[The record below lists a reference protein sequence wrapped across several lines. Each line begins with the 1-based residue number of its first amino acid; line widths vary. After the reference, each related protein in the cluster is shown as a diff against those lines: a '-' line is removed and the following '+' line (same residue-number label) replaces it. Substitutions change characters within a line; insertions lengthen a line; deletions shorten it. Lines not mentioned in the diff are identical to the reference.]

1 MDGVAQP
8 TNSPT
13 APWAY
18 LALAA
23 VVAAGMLR
31 AGDVQFVNDEPQLLY
46 LAVKC
51 NRTPS
56 RTYGIS
62 LPFTL
67 SPIGLQGTRG
77 ARYGPLP
84 VWVYQLLL
92 AICGDLLMV
101 VRLHALLVG
110 GITAVALAWL
120 ARTMRVSV
128 WLAVVTMLSPWIW
141 LYDRQLWDNSF
152 NICLS
157 AMALAAYGDFLTRG
171 RSWSLWLAGW
181 CALCMVLVHLMCLAI
196 LAPLAIHLA
205 ALGWRSA
212 RRRAAAL
219 GGLAGVA
226 AILGGVSWPYWYY
239 LFRHYSPNIPGDSSL
254 WAGWFFP
261 LLGGHHLT
269 AAGLGNILGDD
280 WQYTTGRVLPYLI
293 VAAQTISLAAYPA
306 VWAGM
311 ILAIRS
317 CRRVLRGYSDATP
330 ADHLAAIALGTWIC
344 QSLLDGNRRVSDG
357 PQYFNATWIAYMIF
371 AWMAADA
378 LWRAGQLRTPS
389 PGTPDF
395 GEPSRTGEG
404 RGEGSFYG
412 PTRPSPYPLPA
423 YRERGMR
430 TVHRSVLVR
439 AALPVYAAALI
450 IVLGSMIWKIARD
463 GGAWSENY
471 GVALSEQLRA
481 FRQIQ
486 QFSDDSPRQI
496 SVRQWTD
503 HPWVLDKDFPALVP
517 APPGP
522 RPRRQIVV
530 GYRSAFPGDV
540 LLMVQDLPLAG
551 PTSNP

>member
-1 MDGVAQP
+1 MEQ
-8 TNSPT
+8 S
-13 APWAY
+13 
-18 LALAA
+18 LAA
-23 VVAAGMLR
+23 VESHPLPAARTGEQWARVALAVIVAAGMLR

-51 NRTPS
+51 NRTES
-56 RTYGIS
+56 RTYGIK

-92 AICGDLLMV
+92 AISGDLLIV

-110 GITAVALAWL
+110 GITALALAWL
-120 ARTMRVSV
+120 ARTIRVSG

-157 AMALAAYGDFLTRG
+157 AMALAAYGDFLARG
-171 RSWSLWLAGW
+171 RSWSLWLAGL
-181 CALCMVLVHLMCLAI
+181 CALSMVLVHLMCLAI

-212 RRRAAAL
+212 RRRTAAL
-219 GGLAGVA
+219 GGLAIVA
-226 AILGGVSWPYWYY
+226 AILGGLSWPYWDY
-239 LFRHYSPNIPGDSSL
+239 LFHHYSPSIPGDSSL
-254 WAGWFFP
+254 WGGWFFP
-261 LLGGHHLT
+261 LLGAHHLS

-280 WQYTTGRVLPYLI
+280 WQFTTGRVLPYLI
-293 VAAQTISLAAYPA
+293 VAAQTILLAAYPA

-317 CRRVLRGYSDATP
+317 CRRVLRGNSGATP
-330 ADHLAAIALGTWIC
+330 SDHLAAIALGTWIC

-357 PQYFNATWIAYMIF
+357 PQYFNATWIAYVIF
-371 AWMAADA
+371 AWIAADA
-378 LWRAGQLRTPS
+378 LWRVWA
-389 PGTPDF
+389 
-395 GEPSRTGEG
+395 
-404 RGEGSFYG
+404 
-412 PTRPSPYPLPA
+412 
-423 YRERGMR
+423 
-430 TVHRSVLVR
+430 SVLVR
-439 AALPVYAAALI
+439 LALPVYAAALV
-450 IVLGSMIWKIARD
+450 IVLGSMVWKISRD

-471 GVALSEQLRA
+471 GVALAEQLRA
-481 FRQIQ
+481 VAQMQR
-486 QFSDDSPRQI
+486 FSNDSPREI

-522 RPRRQIVV
+522 RPRRQIIVE
-530 GYRSAFPGDV
+530 YRSAFPGDARLV
-540 LLMVQDLPLAG
+540 VQDLSLTG
-551 PTSNP
+551 STSRP